1 MRIFEGLIN
10 MGVLF
15 ISLNVVTEEDPD
27 VTWGQLV
34 FLMFAGA
41 ASDMFYVLRY
51 WKNGWYPRLKYIVTA
66 AIKVAAGG
74 VLFAASHDFIV
85 YYLIIAIIVMFYFT
99 FPFGSALKM
108 IKRRKPRNVISF
120 FLVLSFFAYLTY
132 ITLANEIEGFILGI
146 NMVAIFSMATS
157 LVRVMATSF
166 SGVKMNILRK
176 IVRKTYAVEILF
188 GLLLLIVSF
197 SMVFYRLEPDF
208 NGYGD
213 ALWYS
218 FALFTTIGFGDR
230 VATTVVGRLL
240 SVILGSYGII
250 VVALITSIV
259 VNFYNEVKSD
269 DDDDDDEVEYDDEGK
284 EVVKV
289 DEKLKE
295 KLEKDI
301 EKKPVNKDAGEDGP
315 LL

>member
-1 MRIFEGLIN
+1 MKIFEGLIN

-15 ISLNVVTEEDPD
+15 IALNVMTETDPEVTG
-27 VTWGQLV
+27 GQLI
-34 FLMFAGA
+34 FLMLAGA
-41 ASDMFYVLRY
+41 ASDIFYVLRF
-51 WKNGWYPRLKYIVTA
+51 WKKGWYPKLKYIVSA
-66 AIKVAAGG
+66 VIKTSGAT
-74 VLFAASHDFIV
+74 VLFFATHDYSV
-85 YYLIIAIIVMFYFT
+85 YYLLMAIVVMYFFI

-108 IKRRKPRNVISF
+108 IKNRKPRNIIAF
-120 FLVLSFFAYLTY
+120 ILVLAFFSYLSYVT
-132 ITLANEIEGFILGI
+132 ITTEEDGFVLGI
-146 NMVAIFSMATS
+146 SMMSIFSMASS

-166 SGVKMNILRK
+166 SGIKINILRK
-176 IVRKTYAVEILF
+176 IIRKTYAVEILF

-197 SMVFYRLEPDF
+197 SMVFYRLEPSF

-240 SVILGSYGII
+240 SVILGSYGIV

-259 VNFYNEVKSD
+259 VNFYNEVKTD
-269 DDDDDDEVEYDDEGK
+269 GDDEEEIEYDDEGN
-284 EVVKV
+284 EIVKI
-289 DEKLKE
+289 DEKLQE

-301 EKKPVNKDAGEDGP
+301 EKKLVNKDTGEDEMP
-315 LL
+315 F